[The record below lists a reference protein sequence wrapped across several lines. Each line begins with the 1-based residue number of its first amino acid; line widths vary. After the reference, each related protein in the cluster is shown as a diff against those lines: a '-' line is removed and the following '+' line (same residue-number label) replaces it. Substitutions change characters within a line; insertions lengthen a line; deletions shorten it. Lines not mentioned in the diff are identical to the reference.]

1 MDEGNPSDNFLE
13 DPKFLGC
20 FVDVRHILE
29 PLCAG
34 KNQCDVN
41 VAKIKMETPCHKWCK
56 LYLEVSYKCIHGK
69 ITSTLYKT
77 NYFQRFDV
85 YII

>member
-1 MDEGNPSDNFLE
+1 MDEGSPSENFVE

-41 VAKIKMETPCHKWCK
+41 VAKIKSETPCHKFYK
-56 LYLEVSYKCIHGK
+56 LYLEVGYSCLQG
-69 ITSTLYKT
+69 
-77 NYFQRFDV
+77 
-85 YII
+85 